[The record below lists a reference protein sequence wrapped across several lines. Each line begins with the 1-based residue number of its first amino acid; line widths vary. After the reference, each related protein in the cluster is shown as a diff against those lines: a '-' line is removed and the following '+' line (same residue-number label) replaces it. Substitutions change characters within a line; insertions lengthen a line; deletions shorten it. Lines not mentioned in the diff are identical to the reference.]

1 MGKYSVN
8 KLLQSSRSVKE
19 RIAEDITYIRA
30 RGTGRRKA
38 FHLTPSSS
46 RSRRGN
52 ARSGP
57 SCTPWPESGGRR
69 PRQREATRLG
79 DRLLPSSSGVLGPWQ
94 KRWVL
99 ERGVRENGSTEIVVP
114 VLINPDRAPH
124 GVTGEAEHPARKF
137 DACAW
142 QVVRVPTADNFF
154 YF

>member
-57 SCTPWPESGGRR
+57 SCTPWPESGGRGSG
-69 PRQREATRLG
+69 RQPGWVTVSSPP
-79 DRLLPSSSGVLGPWQ
+79 LPWFLWASWQ

-114 VLINPDRAPH
+114 VLISPDRAPH